1 MMNVAEILA
10 LPLEAFDKVI
20 TKDEVS
26 QAAEI
31 ATALI
36 EKTLVVDNDGNK
48 LGYDL
53 AEMLEA
59 VHPANNNVIRCDKSD
74 VDFFPD
80 IPETGVWTDV
90 LKDENGE
97 VVLDEDGNAIVTGQR
112 YYYEMGD
119 ELTLYDEDPSETEWF
134 QAVDEEAY
142 NKVLL
147 AKRECMACPAQKQC
161 LIWSLLSDTKV
172 LEDQKKNRAVPVE
185 DRIDVTLG
193 VTGGRSAAA
202 RQRILNRMDF
212 MKRKG
217 IYPSDEAMKAAD
229 IIVEAAKNGVSA
241 DVAFD
246 IIEKQYAA

>member
-10 LPLEAFDKVI
+10 LPLEVFDKVI

-36 EKTLVVDNDGNK
+36 EKSLVVDKDGNK

-59 VHPANNNVIRCDKSD
+59 VHPANNNIIRCDKSD

-134 QAVDEEAY
+134 QQVDEEAY

-161 LIWSLLSDTKV
+161 LIWSLTERHEGSGRPEEKPCSSSGRPHRRDPGSYRRTQCCCSSENPEQDGFHEAQGHLP
-172 LEDQKKNRAVPVE
+172 LR
-185 DRIDVTLG
+185 
-193 VTGGRSAAA
+193 GGREGSGHYRGGCEEW
-202 RQRILNRMDF
+202 RQCRCRIRH
-212 MKRKG
+212 
-217 IYPSDEAMKAAD
+217 Y
-229 IIVEAAKNGVSA
+229 
-241 DVAFD
+241 
-246 IIEKQYAA
+246 